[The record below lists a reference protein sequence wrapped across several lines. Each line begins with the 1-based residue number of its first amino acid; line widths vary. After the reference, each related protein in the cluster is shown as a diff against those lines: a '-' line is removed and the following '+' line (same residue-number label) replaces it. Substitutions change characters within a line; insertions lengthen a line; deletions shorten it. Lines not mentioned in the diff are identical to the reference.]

1 MKTILNLIIT
11 TFGVLFILSACGGG
25 AAPTITIGVVDQT
38 CSTNAFSPDCDDGGQ
53 IERTDAIT
61 DCAEKGEC
69 DAVPENLQTCLTDL
83 FSPECDAVAE
93 TISTRTTVTIAELQ
107 MTFCEANPTDTN
119 CKPEPTLA
127 EVCTDDPFNPRC
139 LTDYNGARETACRAN
154 NTPACGATITRY
166 CETEAV
172 GTPAN
177 LFDTL
182 CGDVKYNT
190 PRETACRTGSHDL
203 LCPAT
208 ITRFCETDA
217 TPQNGNTLNPLCAAV
232 KYNGARETACRTGG
246 HANLCPA
253 TITRFC
259 ETEAVASPI
268 NVFNPLCG
276 TYNTARE
283 TACRGDTTG
292 LDTKDLDCMATIA
305 RFCTTTP
312 TLDTYFDPLCVA
324 DTTAIM
330 KRDEHCGM
338 VATDE
343 NSPAFTMRCAEN
355 TEGLNARNTY
365 CVIGDVEL
373 TGNALKPECALN
385 SAGNAILLT
394 VPACMNADAACLPSL
409 RVICEADVAS
419 FNGLCDNARTALC
432 LPGDSVFK
440 ESLCNVPAYEMDRET
455 ACVGGVTGIVTECNT
470 LYTKHCGAG
479 AENPFNT
486 TAGLTA
492 RIDCTMLPAITDQ
505 TDFAIERE
513 KFCGNSRPVADST
526 FETQCNEIIVNLCTP
541 NPYDTDA
548 GGGDYDCSVDAAFV
562 LQRETRRETCR
573 VDGAAT
579 GENCANLVA
588 FDACIGDPFYSTCD
602 DTEYMEEQTARQSYC
617 TSGVQGSTEF
627 GEGVP
632 VGAGTINDVDRL
644 CGTFRTSICSWD
656 LMSEV
661 PGTLNPTMSVCPNDD
676 AGQRVQT
683 AYCAI
688 GNNWNTLNTE
698 CSTANTTFAG
708 CIENPFELTAGEGV
722 SVCGTET
729 FALVAM
735 ANRIKF
741 CSGDVDVND
750 ADQLALCV
758 VAGQDDAEGSL
769 CASSGVHANP
779 FVDFCAREGTT
790 FDMVR
795 AEFLTNCKN
804 SDTSVLDGATTCA
817 PVLACDTDPYSTDCA
832 GKSVYSPSRQR
843 VVDECDGLGV
853 DVFTATCT
861 QQIKESIQACLT
873 APYSLACKDN
883 RDYDNRRTARLGECQ
898 DLGMGSDA
906 IRGGADETKCR
917 GAINDFCTGDNLFA
931 TDGLACFGDNAY
943 KSARDTHFAE
953 CKKATSARVGTDCTL
968 ASAQICVG
976 TESEYTD
983 PFVTLCDEG
992 SRDSL
997 LARQAVI
1004 LRCQP
1009 LSSARGDK
1017 GNESCETIGANRVLD
1032 NCDNDPLAIDCV
1044 GYNESD
1050 GLAYFSARATRLNN
1064 CAAEEGP
1071 TNHQNTCTG
1080 AILVLCANNNPEVVP
1095 FSPVCNNESGIAGIR
1110 NSFLVACM
1118 VNNYVPAF
1126 CQTASINAIRT
1137 GCADTTG
1144 NDPYNT
1150 AVTVMGSATLNC
1162 NDFDFFNGARGTRL
1176 TGCSDRTI
1184 TTGCDGTIS
1193 FVCRADGANAN
1204 PFHAT
1209 LCNTIP
1215 ADDLAISQRD
1225 FCQIRANVGKAGCTS
1240 GDLTRPTAASVLA
1253 GQTPELGTTPASG
1266 TNQTN
1271 EFLKGTDTGL
1281 NTGGFVQANGAAA
1294 EVITINMSTAKYN
1307 NVLLGGDLAD
1317 GIAFFG
1323 GHAPDNSLRV
1333 EYYAGILAGA
1343 DLGAPL
1349 RQETNAEVKWYGAV
1363 NWAIAIVGGKGF
1375 AYHDQTAIGTTTR
1388 DFVLTIDLENRSFR
1402 SFFQRLGTTFN
1413 DGAQGFL
1420 LTGDYHPTTG
1430 VIMNGKVLFGVKSG
1444 DEILR
1449 NGESG
1454 ATYHFEGPLIGIIGA
1469 EGALGV
1475 FYAQRSNDGQ
1485 GDALGGGFVARA
1497 PRSDFISWTRYAA
1510 NLAGESLTIRT
1521 VADAGDSAT
1530 SFIRGGTAA
1539 LDVGTGGVSYTLTL
1553 ADNYSLEETQHR
1565 IVSFGGE
1572 AVDGVSFAVNGD
1584 RLYSGLLSGTDLGAP
1599 LRANANYQGRI
1610 GIIIYKDN
1618 EATYEIAHDFTLQA
1632 NFGAGTFSTGGAT
1645 LDGKIFA
1652 LNGRFNQFGLL
1663 RGTMFSQPPRASNT
1677 NFGTITGL
1685 IGADGVIG
1693 AFKSDDQTAGVL
1705 AYAGGFVARADDV
1718 ITTVTPNARRAA
1730 DWEVGAVENDGTTR
1744 LPVLQ
1749 TSAAIGAGQPLANFY
1764 KGVAGGLNLGLRA
1777 TVQNDLLTFA
1787 KIYSDNFGDTI
1798 ALNGGT
1804 TDGVAFASVI
1814 AFQSTKLYVGLLSD
1828 TALGQPVSHTAPSAK
1843 WYGQFALLVR
1853 DELNSGAPY
1862 FAPFVLNVNFRDRR
1876 IDSSSIRIP
1885 ASVLADGLADEFKF
1899 SGNYDGH
1906 GVIRGTVSY
1915 KNNGDAGAVTTT
1927 AGHLSGLIGEDG
1939 AVGGF
1944 ISNTFASA
1952 ADAYTGGFVAR
1963 PPDAVIITKKVTF
1976 GDWAYSF
1983 GTPPPI
1989 KLDPATPR
1997 NQFLEG
2003 ERDRLNLE
2011 GVSDPQAYVI
2021 SVASQIAT
2029 FDGIA
2034 LGLERNDGM
2043 GFFSG
2048 DVNGTEY
2055 FYAGILSDTDLGA
2068 PVGTTFDSETTG
2080 KWNGRFGYRTPV
2092 TYYEDFT
2099 LEIDFANPR
2108 IEAFVAG
2115 RDGNYFHL
2123 NGSYDAN
2130 GAIIN
2135 GTVDYGAFT
2144 AGTRTPSTTRTPNG
2158 TLTGIIGQQGAIGAF
2173 ISSAT
2178 GNAGYAGGFVVTPT
2192 AQLNPDLVNYKDWV
2206 RSFGDTPP
2214 PLVPDVTAAP
2224 LNQFLQGFADTL
2236 PTTGITIDGGAVTP
2250 LNLATATFDGI
2261 ALGGQT
2267 ADGVGFFQGNKTG
2280 GVGSAVYAGIFNGT
2294 DLGAPVIADSPKAY
2308 WYGQFVVIGTFGVNT
2323 DFTLEV
2329 DFTADALVDGSVG
2342 SIEAFVQ
2349 QAGPAYYHL
2358 EGTYDANGVIKGV
2371 VDYGFFTAGTRTP
2384 TGSRIAGTLTGL
2396 IGQDGAVGAFISG
2409 RVNTYAGG
2417 FVAVPNVMLDPNVVN
2432 YNDWAH
2438 SFATP
2443 PPNQL
2448 DTSARH
2454 NQFLGTVAG
2463 ATLLDGT
2470 GINNTPPERQPK
2482 ALTLSDSFDTITF
2495 AGDPEDG
2502 VSFFWDNWGTAGYS
2516 GILASTDLGAL
2527 VTQGGG
2533 PAEVEWKGIFQAF
2546 VGSFASV
2553 LDIKR
2558 NFVLEID
2565 FTNNANK
2572 IEAFVQQTGEF
2583 HYHLTGSFDENGV
2596 ITGKVDFGEFTDATR
2611 DQKATRADNNGF
2623 LTGLIGE
2630 QGAVGAFLSGTGTR
2644 DSITT
2649 ASPILYSGG
2658 FVASPNVVN
2667 HVKYID
2673 WTGSFTT
2680 TLTDT
2685 MLNPTDRVSQF
2696 LAAATALDET
2706 GAGTINAVNKGS
2718 LTLANATFKGAGLG
2732 GQAADGVSW
2741 FWDST
2746 NDFGYA
2752 GILAGTDLGAPL
2764 TQDSGTAKWNGSFQ
2778 TTGDVTINDDLAIT
2792 YSISGGRVKVNTNIK
2807 RDFLLEID
2815 FDNDEIEA
2823 FIYHFGTRYYHLTGN
2838 FVGGVITGKV
2848 NYGTFTDLAARTA
2861 TDGETIG
2868 TPRAPNGILTG
2879 LIGAYGA
2886 VGAFISGTGDKNAIA
2901 TADPVYYA
2909 GGFVATPTNALDD
2922 DTVNSDNV
2930 VNYDDWL
2937 RGFITLPP
2945 DRLDISS
2952 ESRRGQFLAWNSGRN
2967 DLDRTGSRRELSN
2980 DRGVLT
2986 LATTFSEI
2994 TITGGQAADGVSFFY
3009 DSWGAAGY
3017 AGIRSSTNLGAPLT
3031 QDSGTANWNGHIR
3044 SVGTYINRE
3053 FVLEIDFAD
3062 GNKIE
3067 AFVQTAGEDHFHLTG
3082 SFDASGV
3089 ITGKVNYGRF
3099 TAGTRTPTDNRAD
3112 NGFLTGLIG
3121 MEGAVGA
3128 FVSGTGTKDA
3138 IVRLGSGNYSGG
3150 FVAHPTA
3157 TSTGVNVKFN
3167 DWVRTVGPSDA
3178 INTTFQNQFL
3188 RGTPD
3193 NIPAMAVGLG
3203 SETNGTGT
3211 ITPTLLTL
3219 GTTLGVSGDTKN
3231 GVGFFEGY
3239 DTVNGRYYYAGI
3251 FNGADLGA
3259 PLTAQTAA
3267 GVWKGKF
3274 QVLGS
3279 ASVDTDFTLGVTFET
3294 VAGFSEVAGK
3304 VDAFVQYED
3313 DFYYHLTGTYDR
3325 NGVITGDVDFGKFMN
3340 ADKTMP
3346 ETIAGERVGGTL
3358 NGLIGSNG
3366 ALGVF
3371 HSDKTGSG
3379 GYAGGFVACKR
3390 NTADTGCKE

>member
-1 MKTILNLIIT
+1 MKIVTKTILNLIIT

-25 AAPTITIGVVDQT
+25 AAPSITIGVVNQT
-38 CSTNAFSPDCDDGGQ
+38 CSTNAFSPDCTAGGQ
-53 IERTDAIT
+53 TERTEAIT

-83 FSPECDAVAE
+83 FSPECDAVAD
-93 TISTRTTVTIAELQ
+93 TIATRTTVTIAKLQ
-107 MTFCEANPTDTN
+107 ETFCEANPEDAN

-127 EVCTDDPFNPRC
+127 EVCTGDPFNSRC
-139 LTDYNGARETACRAN
+139 LADYNGAREIACRAN
-154 NTPACGATITRY
+154 NTPTCAATITRF
-166 CETEAV
+166 CETDAV
-172 GTPAN
+172 AAPAN

-182 CGDVKYNT
+182 CGAVKYNT
-190 PRETACRTGSHDL
+190 PRETACRTGNHAN

-217 TPQNGNTLNPLCAAV
+217 TPQNGNTLNSLCGAV
-232 KYNGARETACRTGG
+232 QYNGARETACRTGS
-246 HANLCPA
+246 HDSLCPA

-283 TACRGDTTG
+283 TACRGDTMG

-324 DTTAIM
+324 DNVAVM

-343 NSPAFTMRCAEN
+343 NSPAFTMRCAGN
-355 TEGLNARNTY
+355 AEGLNARNTY
-365 CVIGDVEL
+365 CVIGGTEL
-373 TGNALKPECALN
+373 DGNALKPECAPN

-394 VPACMNADAACLPSL
+394 VSACVNADAACLPSL
-409 RVICEADVAS
+409 RVICEAEVAS
-419 FNGLCDNARTALC
+419 FNTLCGNARTTLC
-432 LPGDSVFK
+432 LPGASVFK
-440 ESLCNVPAYEMDRET
+440 ESLCNVPAYESDREN
-455 ACVGGVTGIVTECNT
+455 ACVTGVSEIVTECNT

-479 AENPFNT
+479 ADNPFNT
-486 TAGLTA
+486 AAGETGT
-492 RIDCTMLPAITDQ
+492 IDCTMLVAITDQ

-513 KFCGNSRPVADST
+513 KFCGNSRPVVDST
-526 FETQCNEIIVNLCTP
+526 FETQCNEIIMGLCMDS
-541 NPYDTDA
+541 PYDTDA
-548 GGGDYDCSVDAAFV
+548 GGGDYNCSVDAAFV
-562 LQRETRRETCR
+562 PQRETRRETCR

-602 DTEYMEEQTARQSYC
+602 NTEYMEEQNLRRVYC
-617 TSGVQGSTEF
+617 NSGVQGSTEF

-688 GNNWNTLNTE
+688 GNNWNTLNAE

-741 CSGDVDVND
+741 CRDDVDISVP
-750 ADQLALCV
+750 DQLALCV

-795 AEFLTNCKN
+795 ADFLTNCKN

-817 PVLACDTDPYSTDCA
+817 PVLVCDTDPYSTDCVDK
-832 GKSVYSPSRQR
+832 GVYSPSRQR
-843 VVDECDGLGV
+843 IVNECDMLDGT
-853 DVFTATCT
+853 FTATCT
-861 QQIKESIQACLT
+861 SEIKARIQACLD
-873 APYSLACKDN
+873 APYADGCKDN
-883 RDYDNRRTARLGECQ
+883 PDYTIVRANFLTTCGDSK
-898 DLGMGSDA
+898 DV
-906 IRGGADETKCR
+906 RGGAEDTKCR
-917 GAINDFCTGDNLFA
+917 PAFDTFCTGDNLFA
-931 TDGLACFGDNAY
+931 ITGANCFGDNDY
-943 KSARDTHFAE
+943 KTARDTHFAE
-953 CKKATSARVGTDCTL
+953 CKKAASARVGTDCTL
-968 ASAQICVG
+968 AAAQICVG

-1009 LSSARGDK
+1009 LSSARGAE

-1050 GLAYFSARATRLNN
+1050 GLAYFDARASRLSA
-1064 CAAEEGP
+1064 CAAEAGP

-1080 AILVLCANNNPEVVP
+1080 AILVLCAINNPEAEP
-1095 FSPVCNNESGIAGIR
+1095 FAPVCNNETGIANIR
-1110 NSFLVACM
+1110 NNFLQSCAGAG
-1118 VNNYVPAF
+1118 NVPEF
-1126 CQTASINAIRT
+1126 CNTASINAIRT

-1144 NDPYNT
+1144 NDPYDT

-1225 FCQIRANVGKAGCTS
+1225 FCQIRANIGKAGCTS

-1281 NTGGFVQANGAAA
+1281 NTGGFVQADGAAA

-1444 DEILR
+1444 DRIAR

-1497 PRSDFISWTRYAA
+1497 PRPDFISWTRQAA
-1510 NLAGESLTIRT
+1510 NLAGDSLTIRT
-1521 VADAGDSAT
+1521 AADAGDDPT
-1530 SFIRGGTAA
+1530 SFIRGGTEA
-1539 LDVGTGGVSYTLTL
+1539 LNVGAGGVTYTLTL
-1553 ADNYSLEETQHR
+1553 ADDYSKADSLDAR
-1565 IVSFGGE
+1565 FGGNIVTLGGD
-1572 AVDGVSFAVNGD
+1572 AVDGVSFALNGD
-1584 RLYSGLLSGTDLGAP
+1584 RLYSGLLAGTNLGAP
-1599 LRANANYQGRI
+1599 TASASYQGRI
-1610 GIIIYKDN
+1610 GILIRKDGDVIYDVDN
-1618 EATYEIAHDFTLQA
+1618 EFTLNA
-1632 NFGAGTFSTGGAT
+1632 NLGPGTFNDGFANLGGLAFT
-1645 LDGKIFA
+1645 ISGGK
-1652 LNGRFNQFGLL
+1652 FNQFGLIS
-1663 RGTMFSQPPRASNT
+1663 GTVNLGASS
-1677 NFGTITGL
+1677 GTLSGL
-1685 IGADGVIG
+1685 IGADGVVGSFISTIDTNG
-1693 AFKSDDQTAGVL
+1693 AF
-1705 AYAGGFVARADDV
+1705 AGGFVARV
-1718 ITTVTPNARRAA
+1718 IGLN
-1730 DWEVGAVENDGTTR
+1730 G
-1744 LPVLQ
+1744 L
-1749 TSAAIGAGQPLANFY
+1749 TSAAPRARERAIWRVHAVTDNGTGLDVLEDGDAVGSLNPLTNFIVGGENALDLGNAQNITPATLKANDEY
-1764 KGVAGGLNLGLRA
+1764 TDSR
-1777 TVQNDLLTFA
+1777 
-1787 KIYSDNFGDTI
+1787 GDTI
-1798 ALNGGT
+1798 RLNGESV
-1804 TDGVAFASVI
+1804 DGVAFARATVVSPVKWY
-1814 AFQSTKLYVGLLSD
+1814 AGLLAD
-1828 TALGQPVSHTAPSAK
+1828 TALGSPVSHTATTAD
-1843 WYGQFALLVR
+1843 WVGQFGLIK
-1853 DELNSGAPY
+1853 DGLNGGNPYIAP
-1862 FAPFVLNVNFRDRR
+1862 LILTVNFKERKISSPAIAIFSDTFADTFT
-1876 IDSSSIRIP
+1876 IDGR
-1885 ASVLADGLADEFKF
+1885 
-1899 SGNYDGH
+1899 YDGH
-1906 GVIRGTVSY
+1906 GLIRGTVSY
-1915 KNNGDAGAVTTT
+1915 ATPTETSV
-1927 AGHLSGLIGEDG
+1927 GHLTGLIGAG
-1939 AVGGF
+1939 ISAGGATAVGAFVSG
-1944 ISNTFASA
+1944 ASG
-1952 ADAYTGGFVAR
+1952 DDLGGYTGGFVVR
-1963 PPDAVIITKKVTF
+1963 ETHGVIITKKVGF
-1976 GDWAYSF
+1976 GDWFYSF

-1989 KLDPATPR
+1989 KLDPDTLR
-1997 NQFLEG
+1997 NQFLAG
-2003 ERDRLNLE
+2003 ERDRVNEMGANNPQGHTIFTGNDE
-2011 GVSDPQAYVI
+2011 GS
-2021 SVASQIAT
+2021 
-2029 FDGIA
+2029 FDG
-2034 LGLERNDGM
+2034 LTLDLDRVDGM
-2043 GFFSG
+2043 RYFSTDIG
-2048 DVNGTEY
+2048 GTEY
-2055 FYAGILSDTDLGA
+2055 FYAGIFSEADLGA
-2068 PVGTTFDSETTG
+2068 PVGLMFDSETTG
-2080 KWNGRFGYRTPV
+2080 RWNGRFGYRAPRGDST
-2092 TYYEDFT
+2092 DFT

-2115 RDGNYFHL
+2115 KDGNYFHL

-2144 AGTRTPSTTRTPNG
+2144 AGTRTPTGSRTAG
-2158 TLTGIIGQQGAIGAF
+2158 VLTGIIGQQGAIGAF
-2173 ISSAT
+2173 ISDVT

-2214 PLVPDVTAAP
+2214 PLVPDVTATP

-2280 GVGSAVYAGIFNGT
+2280 GVGSAGYAGIFNGT
-2294 DLGAPVIADSPKAY
+2294 DLGAPVIADDPKAY
-2308 WYGQFVVIGTFGVNT
+2308 WYGRFVVIGTFGVNT

-2329 DFTADALVDGSVG
+2329 DFTADALVADSVG
-2342 SIEAFVQ
+2342 SIDAFVQ

-2358 EGTYDANGVIKGV
+2358 EGTYDSNGVIKGV
-2371 VDYGFFTAGTRTP
+2371 VDLGNFTVGTRTQSDA
-2384 TGSRIAGTLTGL
+2384 TRIAGVLTGL
-2396 IGQDGAVGAFISG
+2396 IGQEGAVGAFISG

-2417 FVAVPNVMLDPNVVN
+2417 FVAMPNVMLDPNVVK

-2448 DTSARH
+2448 DTTTRSP
-2454 NQFLGTVAG
+2454 QFLGTVAG
-2463 ATLLDGT
+2463 DTELDDMYAMEVQDSRKGT
-2470 GINNTPPERQPK
+2470 
-2482 ALTLSDSFDTITF
+2482 LTLADAFDTITF
-2495 AGDPEDG
+2495 GGDATDG
-2502 VSFFWDNWGTAGYS
+2502 VSFFWDNPPVIGYA
-2516 GILASTDLGAL
+2516 GILADTDLGAPFE
-2527 VTQGGG
+2527 QGGG
-2533 PAEVEWKGIFQAF
+2533 PAQVTWKGWFQAVVRPVSRGF
-2546 VGSFASV
+2546 DLVINFAN
-2553 LDIKR
+2553 D
-2558 NFVLEID
+2558 
-2565 FTNNANK
+2565 ANT
-2572 IEAFVQQTGEF
+2572 IEAFVQQTSDNYF
-2583 HYHLTGSFDENGV
+2583 HLTGSFDANGV
-2596 ITGKVDFGEFTDATR
+2596 ITGEVYFGTFINANKDMPTNA
-2611 DQKATRADNNGF
+2611 ADPDNGF

-2630 QGAVGAFLSGTGTR
+2630 QGALGAFVGGTGTR
-2644 DSITT
+2644 DAIEQITPLDYHNT
-2649 ASPILYSGG
+2649 YAGG

-2685 MLNPTDRVSQF
+2685 MLDMDTRVSQF
-2696 LAAATALDET
+2696 LATATALDET

-2718 LTLANATFKGAGLG
+2718 LNLANATFKGAGLG
-2732 GQAADGVSW
+2732 GQATDGVSW

-2746 NDFGYA
+2746 NNFGYA

-2764 TQDSGTAKWNGSFQ
+2764 TQTNGTAKWNGHFQ
-2778 TTGDVTINDDLAIT
+2778 TTGDVTINDNLAIT

-2848 NYGTFTDLAARTA
+2848 NYGTFTDLTARTA

-3009 DSWGAAGY
+3009 DSWGSAGY
-3017 AGIRSSTNLGAPLT
+3017 AGIRSSTNLGAPLPQT
-3031 QDSGTANWNGHIR
+3031 SGTANWNGHIR

-3053 FVLEIDFAD
+3053 FVLEINFAD
-3062 GNKIE
+3062 SNKIE
-3067 AFVQTAGEDHFHLTG
+3067 AFVQTTGEDHFHLTG
-3082 SFDASGV
+3082 SFTASGV

-3157 TSTGVNVKFN
+3157 TSIGVNVKFN

-3193 NIPAMAVGLG
+3193 NIPATAVGLG

-3340 ADKTMP
+3340 DDKTMP

-3371 HSDKTGSG
+3371 HSTQTGSG

-3390 NTADTGCKE
+3390 NTDDTACQ